1 MSFRPFTEEASI
13 DMSKNSQ
20 PARSVSWILLGSLL
34 SFSGCAIFSSPISD
48 QLGFD
53 DDQAN
58 SPGSISERA
67 GAAADATRVSN
78 PRAKQIRFNGQEKLL
93 GGGTCKAL
101 PTGELLKQVITLLER
116 KKLRSARV
124 FVQLHTR
131 SARRLLLEPP
141 EHANSDTLQFVAQS
155 LGNERTA
162 SLWAELQAELKAK
175 PELAKEW
182 RANLRSLV
190 TTATDAKSTQ
200 AVIGKLTDIAAG
212 FQSPLLKLEAIRFK
226 GELQVASE
234 QTASA
239 IESFVSGAELAAQVG
254 SSSVASDLWLM
265 ACEASL
271 RTDQVPQARQCW
283 KAATSS
289 QLVSIHARSP
299 DQEMPSVDSVFWE
312 QAVRLAHP
320 SDQLPREL
328 TMAMA
333 PWCSRIG
340 IQVDPSLTPEAALWT
355 AIAEYQ
361 IATGQPHVATLSIK
375 RAETQAIARIRPYL
389 QITLARAMAAQGQLA
404 VATTILGREAESD
417 NPNIRAS
424 ALAVL
429 GAMKIHNGAYE
440 QGSQFLGQALSISE
454 AANWPGRLAA
464 SADLA
469 NAMLIMGRL
478 DEALDALHEVQVR
491 MLAAN
496 KWQSLV
502 HSLENEAAILELEG
516 RGREAAAIRKRIGD
530 IETGSCC
537 LG

>member
-1 MSFRPFTEEASI
+1 
-13 DMSKNSQ
+13 MSKNSQ
-20 PARSVSWILLGSLL
+20 PARSVSWLLLGSLL
-34 SFSGCAIFSSPISD
+34 SFSGCAIFSCPVSD
-48 QLGFD
+48 KIGFD
-53 DDQAN
+53 DNQA
-58 SPGSISERA
+58 SSSASISERA

-101 PTGELLKQVITLLER
+101 PTGELLKQGNALFDR
-116 KKLRSARV
+116 QKARSAGV
-124 FVQLHTR
+124 FVQLHAR
-131 SARRLLLEPP
+131 SARRLLLEQP
-141 EHANSDTLQFVAQS
+141 ENADPQKLQFVARN
-155 LGNERTA
+155 LGLKPST
-162 SLWAELQAELKAK
+162 SLWTELQAEFQAK
-175 PELAKEW
+175 PDLTGQWRTYLQSLA
-182 RANLRSLV
+182 

-200 AVIGKLTDIAAG
+200 EVIGKLSDIAAQ
-212 FQSPLLKLEAIRFK
+212 FQSPLLKLETMRLS
-226 GELQVASE
+226 GELQIASE
-234 QTASA
+234 QTAA
-239 IESFVSGAELAAQVG
+239 AMESFVAGAELAAQVG
-254 SSSVASDLWLM
+254 SSSLASDFWLM

-283 KAATSS
+283 KAAIAS
-289 QLVSIHARSP
+289 QLVSVHARRP
-299 DQEMPSVDSVFWE
+299 DQEMPDVDSVFWE

-320 SDQLPREL
+320 SDQLPQEL
-328 TMAMA
+328 TLAMS
-333 PWCSRIG
+333 PWYSRIG
-340 IQVDPSLTPEAALWT
+340 IQVDPSLKPEAALWA

-375 RAETQAIARIRPYL
+375 RAETQATARIRPYL
-389 QITLARAMAAQGQLA
+389 QITLARAMAAQGQQA

-429 GAMKIHNGAYE
+429 GAMKIHSGAYE

-454 AANWPGRLAA
+454 ATNWPGRLAA

-469 NAMLIMGRL
+469 NAMLIMGSL
-478 DEALDALHEVQVR
+478 DEALEALHEVQVR

-516 RGREAAAIRKRIGD
+516 RGRDAAAIRRRIAA
-530 IETGSCC
+530 IETRC

>member
-1 MSFRPFTEEASI
+1 MLFRQSTEEASVA
-13 DMSKNSQ
+13 MLKYSQ
-20 PARSVSWILLGSLL
+20 PARGVLWLLLGSLL
-34 SFSGCAIFSSPISD
+34 SFSGCAIFSRPISD
-48 QLGFD
+48 KLGFD
-53 DDQAN
+53 DNQSN
-58 SPGSISERA
+58 SSASISDRA

-93 GGGTCKAL
+93 GGGNCKAL
-101 PTGELLKQVITLLER
+101 PTGELLKQVNALLER
-116 KKLRSARV
+116 QKLRSARV
-124 FVQLHTR
+124 FVQLHART
-131 SARRLLLEPP
+131 ARRLLLEQP
-141 EHANSDTLQFVAQS
+141 EHAKSQPLLFVAKS

-162 SLWAELQAELKAK
+162 LLWTELQTELNAK
-175 PELAKEW
+175 PVLANDW
-182 RANLRSLV
+182 RANLRALA

-200 AVIGKLTDIAAG
+200 EVIGKLTSIAG
-212 FQSPLLKLEAIRFK
+212 QLQSPLLKLETMRLN

-234 QTASA
+234 KTALA
-239 IESFVSGAELAAQVG
+239 TESFVAGAELAAQVG
-254 SSSVASDLWLM
+254 SSSLASDFWLM

-271 RTDQVPQARQCW
+271 RIDQVPQARQCW
-283 KAATSS
+283 KAAIAS
-289 QLVSIHARSP
+289 QLVSIHARSS
-299 DQEMPSVDSVFWE
+299 DQEMPSVDPVFWE

-320 SDQLPREL
+320 SDQLPQEL
-328 TMAMA
+328 TLAVA
-333 PWCSRIG
+333 PWYSRIG
-340 IQVDPSLTPEAALWT
+340 IQVDPTLTPEAALWA

-361 IATGQPHVATLSIK
+361 FATGQPHVATLSIK
-375 RAETQAIARIRPYL
+375 RAETQATPRIRPYL
-389 QITLARAMAAQGQLA
+389 QITLARAMAAQGQQA

-429 GAMKIHNGAYE
+429 GAMKIHRGAYE

-454 AANWPGRLAA
+454 ATNWPGRLAA

-478 DEALDALHEVQVR
+478 DEALEALHEVQVR

-516 RGREAAAIRKRIGD
+516 RGREATAIRKRISD
-530 IETGSCC
+530 IETRG
-537 LG
+537 